1 MPFLVER
8 RLGWQCSVLVSRPAP
23 LPPLYDSGWRSG

>member
-8 RLGWQCSVLVSRPAP
+8 RLGWQRSVLVSGPAP
-23 LPPLYDSGWRSG
+23 LPPLYDSGWHSG